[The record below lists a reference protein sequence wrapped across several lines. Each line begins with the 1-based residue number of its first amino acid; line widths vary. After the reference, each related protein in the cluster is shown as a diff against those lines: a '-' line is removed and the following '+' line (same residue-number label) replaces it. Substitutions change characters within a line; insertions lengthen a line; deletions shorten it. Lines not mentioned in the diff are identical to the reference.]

1 MKKKKKILQLVSL
14 ELLFF
19 FQFCSGQCPSEVSC
33 GWKSQCVN
41 GSCQCSQGYTLHS
54 NLQDCQNVNCSQQDC
69 LECGDPGCHRCTN
82 FLDEE
87 TLNCL
92 EKCNGQAQKL
102 QLPHLQGSICKRYE
116 NNTDNINIIIGIVS
130 GVSAG
135 ILLCVIVGIIFYCHL
150 KRTRNR
156 KKINLHQ
163 KHYKAENMQAG
174 THTTIPL
181 YDNKGFE
188 PDADMLP
195 KRVVNKEVYLAE
207 LDKLRPQ
214 APSLL
219 TLLNHIRQKLRA
231 MDPQDTRVSTY
242 KGVIHQLCR
251 VLVLVHKKDP
261 GVSIPSDA
269 LGLLEWATQMLEDH
283 QMGNQ
288 EQNSSG
294 NSAEVGESKISYIDV
309 PDKKQNHQY
318 AVPNVT
324 RAESDTNIASQ
335 TSYYSSAPVPVEYH
349 SHTLPSYA
357 KIRNSVSTLLPDKS
371 KGQRD
376 TVRKSAPYIV
386 SSSKS
391 NDSSLGY
398 FRNGH
403 YYDPGPNPDVYA
415 PASSY
420 SDRSTKLLST
430 FQSDLRRTP
439 SISSSVSSA
448 GRVAREE
455 ADDESVNNDPLP
467 FDPKDATEPVEV

>member
-1 MKKKKKILQLVSL
+1 MKRKKKLLLIWPIL
-14 ELLFF
+14 LLCIFKRC
-19 FQFCSGQCPSEVSC
+19 QGLCPTDISC
-33 GWKSQCVN
+33 GWKSQCLN
-41 GSCQCSQGYTLHS
+41 GSCQCSPGYTLHS
-54 NLQDCQNVNCSQQDC
+54 NQQDCQNVSCSLQDC
-69 LECGDPGCHRCTN
+69 LECGANGCRRCTN

-102 QLPHLQGSICKRYE
+102 QLPQLQGSICKRYE
-116 NNTDNINIIIGIVS
+116 NDTANINIIIGVVA

-150 KRTRNR
+150 KRTR

-163 KHYKAENMQAG
+163 KHYKAGNMQAG

-188 PDADMLP
+188 PDSDMLQ
-195 KRVVNKEVYLAE
+195 KSVVDKEVYLTE

-231 MDPQDTRVSTY
+231 MDPQDARVSTY

-261 GVSIPSDA
+261 GASIPSDA

-283 QMGNQ
+283 QLGNQ
-288 EQNSSG
+288 EQNGSG
-294 NSAEVGESKISYIDV
+294 DSAEAGESKISYIDV
-309 PDKKQNHQY
+309 PDKQQNHQY

-324 RAESDTNIASQ
+324 RAESDSNIASHA
-335 TSYYSSAPVPVEYH
+335 SYYSSAPVPVEYH

-357 KIRNSVSTLLPDKS
+357 KIRNSVSTLLPDKNRT
-371 KGQRD
+371 KKE
-376 TVRKSAPYIV
+376 TVQKITQNPI

-403 YYDPGPNPDVYA
+403 YYDPGPNPEVYA

-448 GRVAREE
+448 GGVARDD

>member
-1 MKKKKKILQLVSL
+1 M
-14 ELLFF
+14 
-19 FQFCSGQCPSEVSC
+19 
-33 GWKSQCVN
+33 
-41 GSCQCSQGYTLHS
+41 
-54 NLQDCQNVNCSQQDC
+54 
-69 LECGDPGCHRCTN
+69 
-82 FLDEE
+82 
-87 TLNCL
+87 
-92 EKCNGQAQKL
+92 
-102 QLPHLQGSICKRYE
+102 
-116 NNTDNINIIIGIVS
+116 
-130 GVSAG
+130 
-135 ILLCVIVGIIFYCHL
+135 
-150 KRTRNR
+150 
-156 KKINLHQ
+156 
-163 KHYKAENMQAG
+163 
-174 THTTIPL
+174 
-181 YDNKGFE
+181 
-188 PDADMLP
+188 
-195 KRVVNKEVYLAE
+195 
-207 LDKLRPQ
+207 
-214 APSLL
+214 
-219 TLLNHIRQKLRA
+219 
-231 MDPQDTRVSTY
+231 
-242 KGVIHQLCR
+242 
-251 VLVLVHKKDP
+251 
-261 GVSIPSDA
+261 
-269 LGLLEWATQMLEDH
+269 
-283 QMGNQ
+283 
-288 EQNSSG
+288 
-294 NSAEVGESKISYIDV
+294 GESKISYIDV

-448 GRVAREE
+448 GRYLWYVFFHLHPFLFWKGRGLIWHIVIVARE
-455 ADDESVNNDPLP
+455 
-467 FDPKDATEPVEV
+467 DAIPVKYIMEGWVLV